1 MLKMMFRTEP
11 AFTLLILRLGLGVV
25 MFGHGA
31 QKMLGMFGGP
41 GFSAAMK
48 GLTEHAGIPGFFAF
62 LVIIGE
68 FFGALGLIF
77 GFLTRLSAAGIG
89 IIMVGAVLFV
99 HADEGFFMNW
109 RNVPE
114 RGHGFE
120 YHILAIVIAV
130 ALLFKGAGLFS
141 VDRYLAA
148 RKKKPD

>member
-1 MLKMMFRTEP
+1 MSRSLLF
-11 AFTLLILRLGLGVV
+11 AFTLPILIPLLGTSPFARATEVSRFDIVV
-25 MFGHGA
+25 
-31 QKMLGMFGGP
+31 GG
-41 GFSAAMK
+41 K
-48 GLTEHAGIPGFFAF
+48 LTEHAGIPGFFAF

-130 ALLFKGAGLFS
+130 ALLFKGGGLFS

-148 RKKKPD
+148 RKKNPD